1 MSIFSQLKKIAK
13 GYSYHTPGHKGK
25 LCSLDG
31 TEIEDI
37 FPGDCIER
45 AQAAAARHFGAKNV
59 RFLVNGSSIGVKS
72 MIMSVGGD
80 VLAPVNRHRS
90 ADEGAALAG
99 VKLTFIENTLN
110 DGLPMP
116 ITAEMI
122 EKACA
127 ADKNIKAALVVSPD
141 YFGFAADLV
150 KIRKVCDKWGIYMLV
165 DAAHGAHFASRDSG
179 EDALFP
185 LSASRIADACNMSAH
200 KTMRAYTQ
208 TAYLAV
214 NSDALLVKTDEA
226 LKLLGTTSPSYIF
239 MGQLEKAVEY
249 EEKHARKYDA
259 LSCEIRRIS
268 GGNFIRIK
276 NDDPM
281 RVVVDFSPCGLT
293 GAQAVATLRKR
304 GVYAEMA
311 SGNKAVFIFTL
322 SDGVRAVRKLAG
334 ELKRL

>member
-1 MSIFSQLKKIAK
+1 
-13 GYSYHTPGHKGK
+13 
-25 LCSLDG
+25 
-31 TEIEDI
+31 
-37 FPGDCIER
+37 
-45 AQAAAARHFGAKNV
+45 
-59 RFLVNGSSIGVKS
+59 
-72 MIMSVGGD
+72 
-80 VLAPVNRHRS
+80 
-90 ADEGAALAG
+90 
-99 VKLTFIENTLN
+99 
-110 DGLPMP
+110 
-116 ITAEMI
+116 
-122 EKACA
+122 
-127 ADKNIKAALVVSPD
+127 
-141 YFGFAADLV
+141 
-150 KIRKVCDKWGIYMLV
+150 
-165 DAAHGAHFASRDSG
+165 
-179 EDALFP
+179 
-185 LSASRIADACNMSAH
+185 MSAH
-200 KTMRAYTQ
+200 KTMCAYTQ